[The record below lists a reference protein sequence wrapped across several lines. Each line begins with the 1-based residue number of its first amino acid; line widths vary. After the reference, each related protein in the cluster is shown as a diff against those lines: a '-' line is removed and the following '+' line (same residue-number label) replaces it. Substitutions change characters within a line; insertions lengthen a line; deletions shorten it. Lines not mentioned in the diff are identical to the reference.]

1 MVRTHRRLRFS
12 YMMTG
17 ILFVIIVT
25 VLLAGIWTSYQTS
38 RSNLETNAERLRVM
52 TESHINN
59 SFRLIDTS
67 LKIYDSTYNDEMED
81 GFVLVMDEYNQT
93 GGDPSRMDLAA
104 LQAQIGGMDIHTI
117 NERCVIDHSTRQS
130 DLGLDF
136 RVIYPDFAVYLDGIR
151 NTSGFYPDRVVPDW
165 VNRTMTKFAYMP
177 TPDHRYIIELGLR
190 STRFEDERAKLI
202 QYSDVVDE
210 VKANNPYLDEVLVFQ
225 KQKRLV
231 DNLSYVPTA
240 EESAMLDYLLW
251 QNRTTQVVGDVRNGT
266 TIIWQVV
273 DLRDPNYAADQSR
286 FAKLT
291 YDDTLLASEENAL
304 ASLHV
309 FAALLVL
316 LSSGLV
322 AASVARRVSRPI
334 EQIAADVDAVA
345 GGDLDHPIRP
355 AGGYELSR
363 LAEKTGV
370 MVDRLRDQI
379 RQREAS
385 EQRFEDLVRLLPLGV
400 FETDREG
407 NVTFANPAALEEV
420 GLGAGEL
427 APDQNIFAVVAPGD
441 RERAV
446 ETFGAILAGARTAG
460 SEFTGIRPDG
470 TSFSM
475 LVYSAARCE
484 DGAVLGVRGSIVD
497 VTRLKQIEDQV
508 RQLNTELEERVAE
521 RTRELEET
529 TDELREATGEL
540 QAFTYSVS
548 HDLRAPLRAIDGYS
562 AILAED
568 LGPNLDERDR
578 HYLDEVRRTVRQMS
592 ALIDGL
598 LALSRLDRQE
608 LVREPVS
615 PASLVME
622 VVSVLL
628 EQDPERT
635 VTVTIGD
642 LPPCTADRAMLRQVY
657 ANLVGNAVKFTRDA
671 ADPQIEIGAVTDGTE
686 TVYYVRDNGVG
697 FAMADAERVFQPF
710 QRLHRTGAY
719 EGSGIGLATVERI
732 IRRHGGRIWAESSPG
747 EGATFFFTLSPP

>member
-1 MVRTHRRLRFS
+1 
-12 YMMTG
+12 MTG
-17 ILFVIIVT
+17 VLFVIIVT

-38 RSNLETNAERLRVM
+38 RSNLETSAERLRVM

-67 LKIYDSTYNDEMED
+67 LKIYDSTYNDEMKEA
-81 GFVLVMDEYNQT
+81 FVLVMDEYNQT
-93 GGDPSRMDLAA
+93 GGDPSRMNLAA
-104 LQAQIGGMDIHTI
+104 LQAQIGGMDIYTI
-117 NERCVIDHSTRQS
+117 DERCVIDHSTRQS

-136 RVIYPDFAVYLDGIR
+136 RVIYPDFAVYLDQIR
-151 NTSGFYPDRVVPDW
+151 NTSGYYPDRVVPDW

-190 STRFEDERAKLI
+190 STRFEDERTKLI

-266 TIIWQVV
+266 TIVWQVV

-291 YDDTLLASEENAL
+291 YDDALLASEQNTL
-304 ASLHV
+304 AFFHA

-316 LSSGLV
+316 LSGGLV
-322 AASVARRVSRPI
+322 AASVARRISRPI

-345 GGDLDHPIRP
+345 AGNLDHAIRP
-355 AGGYELSR
+355 VGGYELSR

-370 MVDRLRDQI
+370 MVDRLKDQI

-385 EQRFEDLVRLLPLGV
+385 EQRFAETVQLLPQGV
-400 FETDREG
+400 FETDLEG
-407 NVTFANPAALEEV
+407 TATFANPAALE
-420 GLGAGEL
+420 LGGFG
-427 APDQNIFAVVAPGD
+427 PDAVERGFSVFEAIAPGE
-441 RERAV
+441 RERAMATFADV
-446 ETFGAILAGARTAG
+446 LKGKETVGAQFTAVRTDG
-460 SEFTGIRPDG
+460 STFP
-470 TSFSM
+470 M
-475 LVYSAARCE
+475 LIYVAARCA
-484 DGAVLGVRGSIVD
+484 DGAAVGVRGSFVD
-497 VTRLKQIEDQV
+497 ITRIKEAESEL
-508 RQLNTELEERVAE
+508 RRLNEVLEERVEE
-521 RTRELEET
+521 RTRELES
-529 TDELREATGEL
+529 
-540 QAFTYSVS
+540 FTYSVS

-562 AILAED
+562 ALLAETAW
-568 LGPNLDERDR
+568 GRFEGEER
-578 HYLDEVRRTVRQMS
+578 HYLGEVRRTVRQMS

-628 EQDPERT
+628 EQDPGRT

-671 ADPQIEIGAVTDGTE
+671 ADQQIEIGTVTDGTE

-747 EGATFFFTLSPP
+747 EGATFYFTLSPP